1 MKGRLGSTIWILVLA
16 NLVAMGAVLWL
27 GYSAGAWARV
37 PLIDAFGASTEA
49 GYRLLGAL
57 LVVVVSVGAL
67 FLVLGNRV
75 VKPLKELA
83 DFSEKLVNGDYRAR
97 ADVDSADDFGLI
109 AENLNRTSEK
119 VSKLVISQEAL
130 EALQRSLAEF
140 LALTTQA
147 ARGDL
152 SLRGK
157 PSTDPLG
164 NVVDSVNCILDNFTH
179 VAERAHNAALEVSSS
194 ANQLL
199 ASSGQVSSGALRQ
212 EQEITKTSAA
222 MTEMVASMKQVSND
236 AGASAEAARR
246 AREAA
251 EQGQRAV
258 RGALEGVQGVRASVQ
273 GTVGRM
279 QSLRSRSLGIDETF
293 RVVHEITEQT
303 NMLALTSA
311 VEAARAGEAG
321 RGFVV
326 IADELRKF
334 AERSRSAT
342 NEIGS
347 FLRTVQAE
355 TGEAVAALGEGG
367 RGLETCAQLA
377 DQARQAL
384 ESIAVVV
391 QQSAELAQA
400 MARTSQQQQGSAESA
415 AQAAEVLSLITRQT
429 LQGARQSAQV
439 AEQMAKLSQQLKEA
453 LSQFRTSPAP
463 VPAPAPA
470 PVRAEKPASLRLV
483 AGQGG
488 ARS

>member
-1 MKGRLGSTIWILVLA
+1 MKGRLSSTIWILVLA

-57 LVVVVSVGAL
+57 LVVVVSVGTL

-75 VKPLKELA
+75 VKPVKEFA
-83 DFSEKLVNGDYRAR
+83 DFSEKVVSGDYRAR

-109 AENLNRTSEK
+109 AENFNRSSEQ
-119 VSKLVISQEAL
+119 VSKLVVSQEAL
-130 EALQRSLAEF
+130 EALQCSVTEF
-140 LALTTQA
+140 LTLTSQI

-157 PSTDPLG
+157 ATGDALG
-164 NVVDSVNCILDNFTH
+164 NVVDSVNCILDNFTQ
-179 VAERAHNAALEVSSS
+179 VLERAHNAAIEVSSS
-194 ANQLL
+194 ANQIL
-199 ASSGQVSSGALRQ
+199 ASSRQMSSGAVRQ
-212 EQEITKTSAA
+212 DQEITNTSSAVK
-222 MTEMVASMKQVSND
+222 EMAVSMKQVSND

-246 AREAA
+246 ALDAA
-251 EQGQRAV
+251 EQGHRAV
-258 RGALEGVQGVRASVQ
+258 RDTLEGVQGVRASVQ
-273 GTVGRM
+273 GTLGRM
-279 QSLRSRSLGIDETF
+279 QSLRSRSLGIDEKF
-293 RVVHEITEQT
+293 RVVHEITEQA

-311 VEAARAGEAG
+311 VEAARAGETG
-321 RGFVV
+321 RGFAV

-355 TGEAVAALGEGG
+355 TGEAAAALGEGG
-367 RGLETCAQLA
+367 RELETCAQLV

-391 QQSAELAQA
+391 RQSAELAQA
-400 MARTSQQQQGSAESA
+400 IALASQRQQGNAESA

-429 LQGARQSAQV
+429 LQGTQQSAQI
-439 AEQMAKLSQQLKEA
+439 AEQMVKLSQQLNEA

-463 VPAPAPA
+463 APA
-470 PVRAEKPASLRLV
+470 PVRSEKAASLRLV

>member
-1 MKGRLGSTIWILVLA
+1 MKGRLSSTIWILVLA

-75 VKPLKELA
+75 VKPVKEFA
-83 DFSEKLVNGDYRAR
+83 DFSEKVVNGDYRAR

-109 AENLNRTSEK
+109 AENFNRSSEK
-119 VSKLVISQEAL
+119 VSKLVGSQEAL
-130 EALQRSLAEF
+130 EALQRSVTEF
-140 LALTTQA
+140 LALTSQI

-157 PSTDPLG
+157 ATGDALG
-164 NVVDSVNCILDNFTH
+164 NVVDSVNCILDNFTQ
-179 VAERAHNAALEVSSS
+179 VLGRAHSAAIEVSSS
-194 ANQLL
+194 ANQIL
-199 ASSGQVSSGALRQ
+199 ASSRQMSSGAVRQ
-212 EQEITKTSAA
+212 DQEITNTSSAVK
-222 MTEMVASMKQVSND
+222 EMAVSMKQVLND

-246 AREAA
+246 ALDAA
-251 EQGQRAV
+251 EQGHRAV
-258 RGALEGVQGVRASVQ
+258 RDTLEGVQGVRASVQ
-273 GTVGRM
+273 GTLGRM
-279 QSLRSRSLGIDETF
+279 QSLRSRSLGIDEKF
-293 RVVHEITEQT
+293 RVVHEITEQA

-321 RGFVV
+321 RGFAV

-347 FLRTVQAE
+347 FLRTVQAD
-355 TGEAVAALGEGG
+355 TGEAAAALGEGG
-367 RGLETCAQLA
+367 RELETCAQLV

-391 QQSAELAQA
+391 RQSAELAQA
-400 MARTSQQQQGSAESA
+400 IALASQRQQGNAESA
-415 AQAAEVLSLITRQT
+415 AQAAEILSLITRQT
-429 LQGARQSAQV
+429 LQGTRQSAQI
-439 AEQMAKLSQQLKEA
+439 AEQMVKLSQQLNEA

-463 VPAPAPA
+463 APA
-470 PVRAEKPASLRLV
+470 PVRSEKAASLRLV